1 MIITVNV
8 KGQITNI
15 DDNILVANSTYGSA
29 VIQVRLEGAPKE
41 TVNSVTLASLSV
53 IRADGLAINDLYMSV
68 KQESGVGVY
77 TSALSEDSG
86 VFEVAGTIQI
96 SIQLKLSTGKI
107 YSTITCTGF
116 VQQNIG
122 TLSKTEANDVET
134 RIYNKYIEPL
144 TENLADKVDKLDA
157 NATYDLLYVQP
168 SLKDDTD
175 NSASR
180 KVLKDGEAL
189 PHGILGTDGDGKYHV
204 PRGADDNSPVTV
216 GQLAETASQKVDK
229 SSIGQPDGVAGL
241 NNEGYVPLGQLP
253 PVYRDIA
260 VEFDKKVDKESIGQ
274 PDGVAGLDSGGKV
287 PMAQLPDI
295 VGEIPDKVDKS
306 VIGKAG
312 GVAGLDATGK
322 VPSANLP
329 SYVDDVINAYV
340 RPEGTLYGADWLSLT
355 EDGEALTPEDGKVYI
370 VVKGEYVNREYRWSG
385 ELYAQI
391 KGDIVIGEVTGTAY
405 DGGKG
410 HDTAIDLATLTARF
424 NYYIKQKITESQLDS
439 NLTEKVNNNAKLDK
453 ENQFNGVN
461 LFYNAVDFKN
471 DGYLNRFRG
480 DVQFDAKVTGF
491 DEVAISTVEPTGV
504 NTKEW
509 VNPDED
515 ILVSTLTLTGETGE
529 DTDKVMHQQGVT
541 KALSTVADNASSEA
555 TKAYTHATEALTAAK
570 AAQTTANS
578 GVTKAEAAQTTANSG
593 VTKAEAAQT
602 KADAAMTKATNAQT
616 AADEA
621 KNKKLY
627 RHKIGILTGFVK
639 ATPTYEFDVYI
650 EYTSQSATPITSF
663 AELPDNIREGCPLYC
678 TAPNSPVQSAG
689 YLIPITFRVDS
700 DGVAYCGGYVGDS
713 VAKLAY
719 NIISSYSTTGK
730 ASKVEFSSD
739 TVTEI

>member
-1 MIITVNV
+1 MIITVND

-15 DDNILVANSTYGSA
+15 DDNVLVANSTYGDA

-77 TSALSEDSG
+77 TSTLTAASG
-86 VFEVAGTIQI
+86 VLEVAGSIQI
-96 SIQLKLSTGKI
+96 SVQLKLSTGKI
-107 YSTITCTGF
+107 FSTITCTSF

-122 TLSKTEANDVET
+122 MLSKTEANDVET
-134 RIYNKYIEPL
+134 RIYDKYIEPL
-144 TENLADKVDKLDA
+144 TENLGDKVDKLDA
-157 NATYDLLYVQP
+157 NSTYDLLYVQP

-189 PHGILGTDGDGKYHV
+189 PHGILGTDKDGKYHI
-204 PRGADDNSPVTV
+204 PRGADDDSPVTV

-274 PDGVAGLDSGGKV
+274 PDGVAGLDDDGKV
-287 PMAQLPDI
+287 PMAQLPEI
-295 VGEIPDKVDKS
+295 IGEIPDKVDKS

-322 VPSANLP
+322 VPAANLP

-355 EDGEALTPEDGKVYI
+355 EGGEALTPESGKVYI

-410 HDTAIDLATLTARF
+410 KKTTDDLAALTAQY
-424 NYYIKQKITESQLDS
+424 NAYIQKKITESQLDS
-439 NLTEKVNNNAKLDK
+439 RLTAKVNNNAKTNANNTFYGGNTFCSDIFFA
-453 ENQFNGVN
+453 NDGFST
-461 LFYNAVDFKN
+461 LFY
-471 DGYLNRFRG
+471 G
-480 DVQFDAKVTGF
+480 DVQFNGKVTGV
-491 DEVAISTVEPTGV
+491 DEIAISTVEPTNE

-509 VNPDED
+509 IKPDED
-515 ILVSTLTLTGETGE
+515 IIVTTLTLTGETG
-529 DTDKVMHQQGVT
+529 DDPDKVMHQQGVT
-541 KALSTVADNASSEA
+541 AALSEVAATAKSQSDAASAKA
-555 TKAYTHATEALTAAK
+555 T

-578 GVTKAEAAQTTANSG
+578 GVTKAESAQANINKIINGETVVKLAEHLTPKTEWEEHTPNTDNYTCTLEDGAIYMVLVKIDYYTSTETWYQHVVTAVPDGVETEDWKGTSYYSELKIKGNTITACYSTSYLSG
-593 VTKAEAAQT
+593 
-602 KADAAMTKATNAQT
+602 NPLT
-616 AADEA
+616 AAT
-621 KNKKLY
+621 Y
-627 RHKIGILTGFVK
+627 KIKRI
-639 ATPTYEFDVYI
+639 
-650 EYTSQSATPITSF
+650 
-663 AELPDNIREGCPLYC
+663 N
-678 TAPNSPVQSAG
+678 
-689 YLIPITFRVDS
+689 
-700 DGVAYCGGYVGDS
+700 
-713 VAKLAY
+713 
-719 NIISSYSTTGK
+719 
-730 ASKVEFSSD
+730 
-739 TVTEI
+739 

>member
-1 MIITVNV
+1 MIITVND

-41 TVNSVTLASLSV
+41 TVNSVTLANLSV

-77 TSALSEDSG
+77 TSTLTAASG
-86 VFEVAGTIQI
+86 VLDVAGSIQI
-96 SIQLKLSTGKI
+96 SVQLKLSTGKI
-107 YSTITCTGF
+107 FATISCTSF

-122 TLSKTEANDVET
+122 TLSKSQADDVET

-144 TENLADKVDKLDA
+144 TENLGDKVDKLDA
-157 NATYDLLYVQP
+157 NSTYDLLYVQP

-180 KVLKDGEAL
+180 KVFKDGEAL
-189 PHGILGTDGDGKYHV
+189 PHGILGTDKEGKYHV
-204 PRGADDNSPVTV
+204 PRGADDDSPVTV

-260 VEFDKKVDKESIGQ
+260 VEFAKKVDKESIGQ
-274 PDGVAGLDSGGKV
+274 PDGVAGLDSDGKV
-287 PMAQLPDI
+287 PMAQLPEI

-355 EDGEALTPEDGKVYI
+355 EGGAALTPEIGKVYI
-370 VVKGEYVNREYRWSG
+370 IVKGEYINREYRWSG

-391 KGDIVIGEVTGTAY
+391 KGDLVLGEVTGTAY

-410 HDTAIDLATLTARF
+410 KKTADDLATLTAQY
-424 NYYIKQKITESQLDS
+424 NAYIQKKITESQLDS
-439 NLTEKVNNNAKLDK
+439 GLTAKVNNNAKTNANNTFAGTSTFN
-453 ENQFNGVN
+453 NQAIFKHYAS
-461 LFYNAVDFKN
+461 FYQN
-471 DGYLNRFRG
+471 
-480 DVQFDAKVTGF
+480 VQFYGKVAGF
-491 DEVAISTVEPTGV
+491 DEIAVSTVEPTGE

-509 VNPDED
+509 INPDED
-515 ILVSTLTLTGETGE
+515 ILVTTLTLTGETGN
-529 DTDKVMHQQGVT
+529 DPNKVMHQQGVT
-541 KALSTVADNASSEA
+541 KALSEVLDNA
-555 TKAYTHATEALTAAK
+555 TNKAGQAEQAANNAMTAA
-570 AAQTTANS
+570 Q
-578 GVTKAEAAQTTANSG
+578 AAQTTANSG

-602 KADAAMTKATNAQT
+602 KADEAMTKATNAQT

-627 RHKIGILTGFVK
+627 RHRITIHTGFAHQE
-639 ATPTYEFDVYI
+639 ATTEFGTFI
-650 EYTSQSATPITSF
+650 EYYSSSATPITSF
-663 AELPDNIREGCPLYC
+663 AELYSAPATLFPLHC
-678 TAPNSPVQSAG
+678 ARGNDTVNNSG
-689 YLIPITFRVDS
+689 YLIPISLLVLTAS
-700 DGVAYCGGYVGDS
+700 TTCCGFWS
-713 VAKLAY
+713 NSSATSLAY
-719 NIISSYSTTGK
+719 TEISSNS
-730 ASKVEFSSD
+730 SKVAFD
-739 TVTEI
+739 TDSVTEI

>member
-1 MIITVNV
+1 MIITVND

-15 DDNILVANSTYGSA
+15 DDNILVANSTYGDA

-77 TSALSEDSG
+77 TSTLTAASG
-86 VFEVAGTIQI
+86 VLEVAGSIQI
-96 SIQLKLSTGKI
+96 SVQLKLSTGKI
-107 YSTITCTGF
+107 FSTITCTSF

-134 RIYNKYIEPL
+134 RIYDKYIEPL
-144 TENLADKVDKLDA
+144 TENLGDKVDKLDA
-157 NATYDLLYVQP
+157 NSTYDLLYTQP

-189 PHGILGTDGDGKYHV
+189 PHGILGTDKDGKYHI
-204 PRGADDNSPVTV
+204 PRGADDDSPVTV

-274 PDGVAGLDSGGKV
+274 PDGVAGLDDDGKV
-287 PMAQLPDI
+287 PMAQLPEI
-295 VGEIPDKVDKS
+295 IGEIPDKVDKS

-322 VPSANLP
+322 VPAANLP

-355 EDGEALTPEDGKVYI
+355 EGGEALTPESGKVYI

-410 HDTAIDLATLTARF
+410 KKTADDLAALTAQY
-424 NYYIKQKITESQLDS
+424 NAYIQKKITESQLDAG
-439 NLTEKVNNNAKLDK
+439 LTAKVNNNAKTK
-453 ENQFNGVN
+453 ANNTF
-461 LFYNAVDFKN
+461 
-471 DGYLNRFRG
+471 DGSNSFRG
-480 DVQFDAKVTGF
+480 STAFYEFVEFYDVVHFYSGVTGF
-491 DEVAISTVEPTGV
+491 DEIAISTVEPTNE

-509 VNPDED
+509 IKPDED
-515 ILVSTLTLTGETGE
+515 ILVTTLTLTGETG
-529 DTDKVMHQQGVT
+529 DDPDKVMHQQGVT
-541 KALSTVADNASSEA
+541 AALSEVAATAKSQSDAASAKA
-555 TKAYTHATEALTAAK
+555 T

-578 GVTKAEAAQTTANSG
+578 GVTKAESAQANINKIISGETVVKLAEHLTPKTEWEEHTPNTDNYTCTLEDGAIYMVLVKIDYYTSTETWYQHVVTAVPDGVETEDWKGTSYYSELKIKGNTITACYSTSYLSG
-593 VTKAEAAQT
+593 
-602 KADAAMTKATNAQT
+602 NPLT
-616 AADEA
+616 AAT
-621 KNKKLY
+621 Y
-627 RHKIGILTGFVK
+627 KIKRI
-639 ATPTYEFDVYI
+639 
-650 EYTSQSATPITSF
+650 
-663 AELPDNIREGCPLYC
+663 N
-678 TAPNSPVQSAG
+678 
-689 YLIPITFRVDS
+689 
-700 DGVAYCGGYVGDS
+700 
-713 VAKLAY
+713 
-719 NIISSYSTTGK
+719 
-730 ASKVEFSSD
+730 
-739 TVTEI
+739 

>member
-1 MIITVNV
+1 MIITVND

-41 TVNSVTLASLSV
+41 TVNSVTLANLSV

-77 TSALSEDSG
+77 TSTLTAASG
-86 VFEVAGTIQI
+86 VLDVAGSIQI
-96 SIQLKLSTGKI
+96 SVQLKLSTGKI
-107 YSTITCTGF
+107 FATISCTSF

-122 TLSKTEANDVET
+122 TLSKSQADDVET

-144 TENLADKVDKLDA
+144 TENLGDKVDKLDA
-157 NATYDLLYVQP
+157 NSTYDLLYVQP

-180 KVLKDGEAL
+180 KVFKDGEAL
-189 PHGILGTDGDGKYHV
+189 PHGILGTDKEGKYHV
-204 PRGADDNSPVTV
+204 PRGADDDSPVTV
-216 GQLAETASQKVDK
+216 GQLVETASQKVDK

-260 VEFDKKVDKESIGQ
+260 VEFDKKVDKASIGQ
-274 PDGVAGLDSGGKV
+274 PDGVAGLDSDGKV
-287 PMAQLPDI
+287 PMAQLPEI

-322 VPSANLP
+322 VPAANLP

-355 EDGEALTPEDGKVYI
+355 EGGAALTPESGKVYI
-370 VVKGEYVNREYRWSG
+370 IVKGEYINREYRWSG

-391 KGDIVIGEVTGTAY
+391 KGDLVLGEVTGTAY

-410 HDTAIDLATLTARF
+410 KKTADDLATLTAQY
-424 NYYIKQKITESQLDS
+424 NAYIQKKITESQLDAG
-439 NLTEKVNNNAKLDK
+439 LTAKVNNNAKT
-453 ENQFNGVN
+453 NANNTFAGTSTFNKQAIFKN
-461 LFYNAVDFKN
+461 YASFYQNAVFY
-471 DGYLNRFRG
+471 G
-480 DVQFDAKVTGF
+480 KVAGF
-491 DEVAISTVEPTGV
+491 DEIAVSTVEPTGE

-509 VNPDED
+509 INPDED
-515 ILVSTLTLTGETGE
+515 ILVTTLTLTGETG
-529 DTDKVMHQQGVT
+529 DDPNKVMHQQGVT
-541 KALSTVADNASSEA
+541 KALSEVLDNA
-555 TKAYTHATEALTAAK
+555 TNKAGQAEQAANNAMTAA
-570 AAQTTANS
+570 Q
-578 GVTKAEAAQTTANSG
+578 AAQTTANSG

-602 KADAAMTKATNAQT
+602 KADEAMTKATNAQT

-627 RHKIGILTGFVK
+627 RHRITIHTGFAHQE
-639 ATPTYEFDVYI
+639 ATTEFGTFI
-650 EYTSQSATPITSF
+650 EYYSSSATPITSF
-663 AELPDNIREGCPLYC
+663 AELYSAPATLFPLHC
-678 TAPNSPVQSAG
+678 ARGNDTVNNSG
-689 YLIPITFRVDS
+689 YLIPISLLVLTAS
-700 DGVAYCGGYVGDS
+700 ATCCGFWS
-713 VAKLAY
+713 NSSTTSLAY
-719 NIISSYSTTGK
+719 TEISSNS
-730 ASKVEFSSD
+730 SKVAFDTD

>member
-1 MIITVNV
+1 MIITVND

-41 TVNSVTLASLSV
+41 TVNSVTLANLSV

-77 TSALSEDSG
+77 TSTLTAASG
-86 VFEVAGTIQI
+86 VLDVAGSIQI
-96 SIQLKLSTGKI
+96 SVQLKLSTGKI
-107 YSTITCTGF
+107 FATISCTSF

-122 TLSKTEANDVET
+122 TLSKSQADDVET

-144 TENLADKVDKLDA
+144 TENLGDKVDKLDA
-157 NATYDLLYVQP
+157 NSTYDLLYVQP

-189 PHGILGTDGDGKYHV
+189 PHGILGTDKEGKYHV
-204 PRGADDNSPVTV
+204 PRGADDDSPVTV
-216 GQLAETASQKVDK
+216 GQLAETASQKVDE

-260 VEFDKKVDKESIGQ
+260 VEFDKKVDKASIGQ
-274 PDGVAGLDSGGKV
+274 PDGVAGLDSDGKV
-287 PMAQLPDI
+287 PMAQLPEI

-355 EDGEALTPEDGKVYI
+355 EGGAALTPESGKVYI
-370 VVKGEYVNREYRWSG
+370 IVKGEYINREYRWSG

-391 KGDIVIGEVTGTAY
+391 KGDLVLGEVTGTAY

-410 HDTAIDLATLTARF
+410 KKTADDLATLTAQY
-424 NYYIKQKITESQLDS
+424 NAYIQKKITESQLDS
-439 NLTEKVNNNAKLDK
+439 GLTAKVNNNAKT
-453 ENQFNGVN
+453 NANNTFAGTSTFNKQAIFQHYAT
-461 LFYNAVDFKN
+461 FYQN
-471 DGYLNRFRG
+471 
-480 DVQFDAKVTGF
+480 VQFYGKVAGF
-491 DEVAISTVEPTGV
+491 DEIAVSTVEPTGE

-509 VNPDED
+509 INPDED
-515 ILVSTLTLTGETGE
+515 ILVTTLTLTGETG
-529 DTDKVMHQQGVT
+529 DDPNKVMHQQGVT
-541 KALSTVADNASSEA
+541 KALSEVLDNA
-555 TKAYTHATEALTAAK
+555 TNKAGQAEQAANNAMTAAQ
-570 AAQTTANS
+570 AAQTTANEAKIEATEKINKIIR
-578 GVTKAEAAQTTANSG
+578 GETVVGNATHAVTADSASVANSLTPNEWVKYDTG
-593 VTKAEAAQT
+593 EWVDLAAHGIYLALIEDYVDTSNKYFTIFDSSVTGYAYANT
-602 KADAAMTKATNAQT
+602 D
-616 AADEA
+616 
-621 KNKKLY
+621 KNIYIQVSGALNPSVIAYSRSSASNSGITTTSFYLKKL
-627 RHKIGILTGFVK
+627 T
-639 ATPTYEFDVYI
+639 
-650 EYTSQSATPITSF
+650 
-663 AELPDNIREGCPLYC
+663 
-678 TAPNSPVQSAG
+678 
-689 YLIPITFRVDS
+689 
-700 DGVAYCGGYVGDS
+700 
-713 VAKLAY
+713 
-719 NIISSYSTTGK
+719 
-730 ASKVEFSSD
+730 
-739 TVTEI
+739 